1 MDVPITLPCPSC
13 HDALALVGA
22 ASTSHARMHWLL
34 PTRESIATN
43 GRRHDAAAGCRVPR
57 LHAISKVTPP
67 PFPGEPFR
75 RAPCFRSAGAARR
88 CVRSGHHHPMSEG
101 GGGLLATLPAHHHCA
116 AEEAGENRCTA
127 PRLDA
132 VVRAGEQQ
140 HRLLAGFDSMDD
152 GLGRWAVHL

>member
-1 MDVPITLPCPSC
+1 MGASLTPYHIALSVPVTTPLHWCSIHIS
-13 HDALALVGA
+13 LAGWRV
-22 ASTSHARMHWLL
+22 HWVL
-34 PTRESIATN
+34 PTRES
-43 GRRHDAAAGCRVPR
+43 RCRVPR